1 MKMNLGNYYAGQSV
15 VHQLD
20 PRLKFVFS
28 FLFMSLVF
36 ALHSAGAFFI
46 LFAFFTVLFFLS
58 KIPFSVLFRSLL
70 PVFYLVFFAA
80 VLHLLTQVPWA
91 SLLTQ
96 PISFSFVFSTNLVT
110 YLLKLTARLI
120 ALALTSTLLLTLVT
134 TPIEMADAMESL
146 LKPFEKIGFPA
157 HAFALMMSI
166 ALRFVPILAS
176 EADKLMKA
184 QSSRGADFDT
194 GGIFQRL
201 KGMASVLIPLFI
213 SSFKR
218 AEDLALAMEA
228 RCYHGGE
235 HRTKLKQLAF
245 TKTDFFFATAFVFV
259 FALLFWIDIF
269 SGTFFS

>member
-1 MKMNLGNYYAGQSV
+1 MKMNFGNYYAGQSV
-15 VHQLD
+15 IHQLD

-36 ALHSAGAFFI
+36 ALHSFTAFFW
-46 LFAFFTVLFFLS
+46 LFTFFTVLFFLS
-58 KIPFSVLFRSLL
+58 NMPFSVLLRSLL
-70 PVFYLVFFAA
+70 PVLYLVLFAG
-80 VLHLLTQVPWA
+80 VLHVFTQVPWT
-91 SLLTQ
+91 SLWSQ
-96 PISFSFVFSTNLVT
+96 SISFSDIFSIKLGV
-110 YLLKLTARLI
+110 YLFKLTARLL

-184 QSSRGADFDT
+184 QTSRGADFDT
-194 GGIFQRL
+194 GGIFHRL

-235 HRTKLKQLAF
+235 HRTKLKQLVF
-245 TKTDFFFATAFVFV
+245 KKTDFFFACGFGFVFV
-259 FALLFWIDIF
+259 LLLWLDVFSLPFFA
-269 SGTFFS
+269 